1 MEKEKSGI
9 MIKWGLSEL
18 ELLKSKYLDI
28 LKKVEKEQEVTDLQ
42 YEMVGFFKSMNLQ
55 RDTSYNIVYFFD
67 LLCEVI
73 MEEVKLSEGG
83 K

>member
-1 MEKEKSGI
+1 

-28 LKKVEKEQEVTDLQ
+28 LKKVENEQEVTDLQ

-73 MEEVKLSEGG
+73 MEEVKLSERG

>member
-1 MEKEKSGI
+1 

-28 LKKVEKEQEVTDLQ
+28 LKKVENEQKVTDLQ
-42 YEMVGFFKSMNLQ
+42 YEMVGFFKSMNLH

-67 LLCEVI
+67 LLYEVI

>member
-28 LKKVEKEQEVTDLQ
+28 LKKVENEQEVTDLQ

-73 MEEVKLSEGG
+73 MEEVKLSERG